1 MTSIPQLQQR
11 IIETHENSLK
21 WKQEIVIEH
30 VSCDGSIIT
39 EDIGK
44 YICSP
49 IGSTV
54 CFSKTMNRTLPY
66 NKDHKPFANDCNEW
80 KALFTSL
87 YFACK
92 GAKIILNGE
101 FKASMYDAY
110 PLKRIICHRG
120 TCYQNSKQC
129 NNVEG
134 ADFDLG
140 DHLSQFRKSTINND
154 YKNDRAAGFKKKENV
169 RL

>member
-1 MTSIPQLQQR
+1 MTSILQLRQR

-21 WKQEIVIEH
+21 WNQEIVIDH
-30 VSCDGSIIT
+30 VSCEGNIFT

-44 YICSP
+44 YICYP

-54 CFSKTMNRTLPY
+54 FFSKTMDKTLP
-66 NKDHKPFANDCNEW
+66 KPFANDCNEW
-80 KALFTSL
+80 KSLFTRL

-101 FKASMYDAY
+101 NKASMYDTY

-120 TCYQNSKQC
+120 ICYQNIKHL
-129 NNVEG
+129 NNLEG
-134 ADFDLG
+134 TDFDLG
-140 DHLSQFRKSTINND
+140 DHLSQFRMSTINND
-154 YKNDRAAGFKKKENV
+154 YKNDRAAGLKKKKM
-169 RL
+169 